1 MSFNKNFK
9 MGLGEI
15 DIIEDSLR
23 HRLNSLSKETIEC
36 NLDDVSV
43 SGEIERIRNVLGQLH
58 NQKTWYRPKTS
69 VYVSG

>member
-1 MSFNKNFK
+1 

-23 HRLNSLSKETIEC
+23 HRLNTLSKENIGR
-36 NLDDVSV
+36 NVDDISV
-43 SGEIERIRNVLGQLH
+43 AGEIERIRSVLGQLH
-58 NQKTWYRPKTS
+58 NQKTWYRPKES

>member
-1 MSFNKNFK
+1 

-23 HRLNSLSKETIEC
+23 HRLNSLSKETFEC

-58 NQKTWYRPKTS
+58 NQKTWYRPKSS